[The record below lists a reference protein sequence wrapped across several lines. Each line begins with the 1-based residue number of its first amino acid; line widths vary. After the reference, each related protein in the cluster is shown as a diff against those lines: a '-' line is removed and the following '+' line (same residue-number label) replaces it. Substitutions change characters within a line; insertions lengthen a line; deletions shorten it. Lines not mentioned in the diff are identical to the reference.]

1 MEFGVPS
8 AIPAE
13 YFNQRREFH
22 SARKIFNE
30 SITQWYNRL
39 LTLAQQCAFG
49 SASNAFLLEKF
60 IFGLEDEYVNRL
72 SFEFEAITLER
83 SIQITRHLEDSNYQ
97 NQFQAIY
104 VSEPSTADATS
115 IKLENE
121 ETAIDDSQVVGLS
134 VLVSHA
140 KQK

>member
-1 MEFGVPS
+1 MEFGIPS
-8 AIPAE
+8 AIPVE

-22 SARKIFNE
+22 GAKKIFNE

-39 LTLAQQCAFG
+39 LTLTQQCAFG

-60 IFGLEDEYVNRL
+60 IFGLDDGYVNRL
-72 SFEFEAITLER
+72 SMEFDAITLER

-104 VSEPSTADATS
+104 VNEPSTADATQ
-115 IKLENE
+115 IKQENE
-121 ETAIDDSQVVGLS
+121 ETVIDDSQVVG
-134 VLVSHA
+134 
-140 KQK
+140 